1 MKLLCD
7 YNAIILQFT
16 WLHVN
21 LQLHDYMLSTIY
33 ELNIDYATFYHDCML
48 PIIYELNIDYAPFL
62 S

>member
-7 YNAIILQFT
+7 YNAII
-16 WLHVN
+16 